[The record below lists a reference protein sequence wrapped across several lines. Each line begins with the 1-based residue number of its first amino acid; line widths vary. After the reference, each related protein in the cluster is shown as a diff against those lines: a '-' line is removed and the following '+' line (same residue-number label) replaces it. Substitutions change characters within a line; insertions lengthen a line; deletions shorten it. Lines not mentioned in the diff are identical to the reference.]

1 MPAPPAE
8 TLAQALSPLTESP
21 ERAGLFFD
29 VDGTLAPIVARP
41 EDAHVPEQTSRLLG
55 ALARRYGAV
64 GCISGRS
71 ALEARRLVGVAGLWY
86 AGAHG
91 AELIEAG
98 ATRPTIL
105 PEFESWARQV
115 REFTAEQNDKQLR
128 LLRIRFEDKGPITAF
143 HWRGAPD
150 ENAARARL
158 EEIAKAAEEAG
169 LWTHWGRKVVEVRPP
184 VPVDKGQALTELL
197 RRTGVRTALFA
208 GDDATDVDGFDA
220 LDSLVSEGGLDAAV
234 KVGIRSDEGPPAIV
248 EQADLV
254 VDGVSEFRSVLEA
267 LADVDG

>member
-1 MPAPPAE
+1 MPAPTAE
-8 TLAQALSPLTESP
+8 TLAQALAPLTESP
-21 ERAGLFFD
+21 KRAGLFFD

-41 EDAHVPEQTSRLLG
+41 EDSHVPEQTSRLLG
-55 ALARRYGAV
+55 ALAPRYGAV

-71 ALEARRLVGVAGLWY
+71 ALEARRLVGVAGIWY

-115 REFTAEQNDKQLR
+115 REFTAERNDKELR
-128 LLRIRFEDKGPITAF
+128 LLRIRIEDKGPISAF

-150 ENAARARL
+150 EEAARARL
-158 EEIAKAAEEAG
+158 EEIARAAEAAG
-169 LWTHWGRKVVEVRPP
+169 LWTHWGRKVVEIRPP
-184 VPVDKGQALTELL
+184 VQVDKGQALAELL
-197 RRTGVRTALFA
+197 RRTGVRAAMFA
-208 GDDATDVDGFDA
+208 GDDATDVDAFDA
-220 LDSLVSEGGLDAAV
+220 LDSLASDGRLDAGV
-234 KVGIRSDEGPPAIV
+234 KVGIDSEEGPQAIV
-248 EQADLV
+248 ERADLV

-267 LADVDG
+267 LADV

>member
-8 TLAQALSPLTESP
+8 TLAQALAPLTESP

-91 AELIEAG
+91 AEVIEAG

-105 PEFESWARQV
+105 PEFESSTRQV
-115 REFTAEQNDKQLR
+115 RDFVAAQDQKQLR
-128 LLRIRFEDKGPITAF
+128 LLRIRTEDKGPITAF
-143 HWRGAPD
+143 HWRGATDD
-150 ENAARARL
+150 EAARARL
-158 EEIAKAAEEAG
+158 EEIATAAEAAG

-184 VPVDKGQALTELL
+184 VPVDKGQALTGLL
-197 RRTGVRTALFA
+197 RRSGVRTAMFA
-208 GDDATDVDGFDA
+208 GDDVTDVDAFDA
-220 LDSLVSEGGLDAAV
+220 LDSLASEGELDAAV
-234 KVGIRSDEGPPAIV
+234 KIGIRSDEGPPAIV
-248 EQADLV
+248 ESADLV

-267 LADVDG
+267 LADV